1 MEFIVFTN
9 IIMHTF
15 EGGDYD
21 ASSLC
26 DTPKTENKFLA
37 LSAQLGFGEGNA
49 RSKQILVNLLHTKT
63 KLWMMQTITECLNL
77 PNNGEE

>member
-1 MEFIVFTN
+1 
-9 IIMHTF
+9 MHTF

-37 LSAQLGFGEGNA
+37 LSVQLGFGEGNA
-49 RSKQILVNLLHTKT
+49 WPKQILVNLLHTKT
-63 KLWMMQTITECLNL
+63 KLWMI
-77 PNNGEE
+77 

>member
-26 DTPKTENKFLA
+26 DTPKTENKFPA
-37 LSAQLGFGEGNA
+37 LNFQLGLGEVDAQPN
-49 RSKQILVNLLHTKT
+49 QTLVN
-63 KLWMMQTITECLNL
+63 I
-77 PNNGEE
+77 

>member
-37 LSAQLGFGEGNA
+37 LSAQLG
-49 RSKQILVNLLHTKT
+49 LVRV
-63 KLWMMQTITECLNL
+63 MPGLNTS
-77 PNNGEE
+77 

>member
-1 MEFIVFTN
+1 MP
-9 IIMHTF
+9 TF
-15 EGGDYD
+15 EMGDYD